1 MRFRFFH
8 SDRTW
13 GRLAQER
20 RLNAVGRPLGGGGLN
35 LSGEFPERPPAPF
48 LLIFAKLAGGPLEA
62 GGWRFSYYMK
72 LADTEGKLRRES
84 LILRRF

>member
-1 MRFRFFH
+1 MRSGFLH

-20 RLNAVGRPLGGGGLN
+20 RLNAVGGPLGAGLN
-35 LSGEFPERPPAPF
+35 LSGESPERPSGPF
-48 LLIFAKLAGGPLEA
+48 LSACAKLAGGPLEA

-84 LILRRF
+84 LILQRF

>member
-1 MRFRFFH
+1 MRSGFLH

-13 GRLAQER
+13 GCLAQER
-20 RLNAVGRPLGGGGLN
+20 RLIAVGRPLGAGLN

-62 GGWRFSYYMK
+62 RGWRFSYYMK